1 MIKGRPSR
9 LDVIFQSYDPPLYF
23 VTMCTLHRQKFDNLK
38 LAQNALEQYG
48 ANAVERFNIAIGRY
62 VIMRDHIHLF
72 VRGGPDFILSE
83 WAKGLKRAI
92 STATK
97 TNEHRVVWQPGF
109 FDHIL
114 RNDESY
120 SQKWQYVY
128 ENPVRAG
135 LAESPEQWPYQG
147 EIVLID
153 RA

>member
-1 MIKGRPSR
+1 
-9 LDVIFQSYDPPLYF
+9 
-23 VTMCTLHRQKFDNLK
+23 MCTLHRQKIDNLK

-48 ANAVERFNIAIGRY
+48 ANAVERFNVAIGRY
-62 VIMRDHIHLF
+62 VIMPDHIHLF
-72 VRGGPDFILSE
+72 VSGGPDFVLSE
-83 WAKGLKRAI
+83 WVKGLKRAI
-92 STATK
+92 STTTK
-97 TNEHRVVWQPGF
+97 TSEHRVAWQPGF

-120 SQKWQYVY
+120 SEKWQYVY

-135 LAESPEQWPYQG
+135 LAESPDQWPYQG